1 MDWCSIRYCEY
12 NQVSLILFLFL
23 FQGGPCG
30 VLACIQAYIIK
41 DVLFADDDDGHDKAD
56 DAM

>member
-1 MDWCSIRYCEY
+1 MGWCSIRYCEY

-30 VLACIQAYIIK
+30 VLACIQAYVIK
-41 DVLFADDDDGHDKAD
+41 NVLFADGDDGHDKANG
-56 DAM
+56 AM